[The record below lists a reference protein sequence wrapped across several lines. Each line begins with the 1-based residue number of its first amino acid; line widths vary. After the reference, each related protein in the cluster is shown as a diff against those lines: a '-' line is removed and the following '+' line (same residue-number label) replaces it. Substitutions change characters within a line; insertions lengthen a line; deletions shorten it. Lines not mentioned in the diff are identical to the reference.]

1 MISWLWFRIKEKIN
15 TKVVVMSN
23 EMGEGGRVG
32 SSSAKGGRGGE
43 YSRGKDKQTIKT
55 NIFKGSLKHI

>member
-1 MISWLWFRIKEKIN
+1 MGGWGLE
-15 TKVVVMSN
+15 VVLP
-23 EMGEGGRVG
+23 
-32 SSSAKGGRGGE
+32 KGGGGE